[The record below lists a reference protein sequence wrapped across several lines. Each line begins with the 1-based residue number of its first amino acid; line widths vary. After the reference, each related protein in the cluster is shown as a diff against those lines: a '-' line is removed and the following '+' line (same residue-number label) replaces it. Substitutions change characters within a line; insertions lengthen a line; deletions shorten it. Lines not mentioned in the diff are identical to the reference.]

1 MRSQKTLILFTYLC
15 GLTMT
20 FSFAF
25 PGYVNSTFLEN
36 FVGEKWVGFIFAI
49 GALLSVILM
58 SQISKLIKAYGN
70 IKVLVSS
77 AALAI
82 FVLILLALAKSV
94 TVIISTFII
103 YYCLGFFIRY
113 TLDVYLEN
121 ISDDKNTGLIRGFYL
136 TFLNTAWLISP
147 FLASR
152 LVVNGDFWKIY
163 VVAAMSL
170 LPLIAIAS
178 VFLYEQKDLKY
189 DGQSI
194 FPQLK
199 RLWRGENQTDRCIRR
214 ILIVDFLL
222 CLFYA
227 VMVIYM
233 PLYLHEHLGLPWN
246 ELGLVFTI
254 MLVPFVI
261 LELPLGR
268 IADRWMGE
276 KEILMGGLVITGL
289 STSVLAF
296 IPSASWLVWAG
307 LLFITRVGAAG
318 IEVMKEAYLFKKI
331 DGSDTSLISLS
342 RIIVPFSYLV
352 GPLFVSL
359 ILLFFDFNYV
369 FFFLGLLVLS
379 GLFFT
384 AKLKDTK

>member
-25 PGYVNSTFLEN
+25 PGYVNSTFLKN

-194 FPQLK
+194 FPQLR

-214 ILIVDFLL
+214 ILAVDFLL

-342 RIIVPFSYLV
+342 RIIVPFSYLI

>member
-342 RIIVPFSYLV
+342 RIIVPFSYLI

>member
-379 GLFFT
+379 GLFFAT
-384 AKLKDTK
+384 KLKDTK

>member
-20 FSFAF
+20 FSSAF
-25 PGYVNSTFLEN
+25 PGYINSTFLEN
-36 FVGEKWVGFIFAI
+36 FVGEKWVGLIFAI

-82 FVLILLALAKSV
+82 FILILLALAQSV

-113 TLDVYLEN
+113 ALDVYLEN

-136 TFLNTAWLISP
+136 TFLNIAWLISP

-163 VVAAMSL
+163 VIAAMSL
-170 LPLIAIAS
+170 LPLIAITS

-194 FPQLK
+194 FPQLR

-214 ILIVDFLL
+214 ILAVDFLL

-233 PLYLHEHLGLPWN
+233 PLYLHAHLGLPWN

-289 STSVLAF
+289 TTSVLAF

-307 LLFITRVGAAG
+307 LLFITRVGAAA

-342 RIIVPFSYLV
+342 RIIVPFSYLI

>member
-20 FSFAF
+20 FSSAF
-25 PGYVNSTFLEN
+25 PGYINSTFLEN
-36 FVGEKWVGFIFAI
+36 FVGEKWVGLIFAI

-82 FVLILLALAKSV
+82 FILILLALAQSV

-113 TLDVYLEN
+113 ALDVYLEN

-136 TFLNTAWLISP
+136 TFLNIAWLISP

-163 VVAAMSL
+163 VIAAMSL
-170 LPLIAIAS
+170 LPLIAITS

-194 FPQLK
+194 FPQLR

-214 ILIVDFLL
+214 ILAVDFLL

-289 STSVLAF
+289 TTSVLAF

-307 LLFITRVGAAG
+307 LLFITRVGAAA

-342 RIIVPFSYLV
+342 RIIVPFSYLI

>member
-194 FPQLK
+194 FPQLR

-214 ILIVDFLL
+214 ILAVDFLL

-342 RIIVPFSYLV
+342 RIIVPFSYLI

>member
-194 FPQLK
+194 FPQLR

-214 ILIVDFLL
+214 ILAVDFLL

>member
-1 MRSQKTLILFTYLC
+1 
-15 GLTMT
+15 MT
-20 FSFAF
+20 FSSAF
-25 PGYVNSTFLEN
+25 PGYINSTFLEN
-36 FVGEKWVGFIFAI
+36 FVGEKWVGLIFAI

-82 FVLILLALAKSV
+82 FILILLALAQSV

-113 TLDVYLEN
+113 ALDVYLEN

-136 TFLNTAWLISP
+136 TFLNIAWLISP

-194 FPQLK
+194 FPQLR

-214 ILIVDFLL
+214 ILAVDFLL

-342 RIIVPFSYLV
+342 RIIVPFSYLI

>member
-20 FSFAF
+20 FSSAF
-25 PGYVNSTFLEN
+25 PGYINSTFLEN
-36 FVGEKWVGFIFAI
+36 FVGEKWVGLIFAI

-82 FVLILLALAKSV
+82 FILILLALAQSV

-113 TLDVYLEN
+113 ALDVYLEN

-136 TFLNTAWLISP
+136 TFLNIAWLISP

-194 FPQLK
+194 FPQLR

-214 ILIVDFLL
+214 ILAVDFLL

-289 STSVLAF
+289 TTSVLAF

-342 RIIVPFSYLV
+342 RIIVPFSYLI